1 MRITLPSGRELRL
14 IFNRDPHPQT
24 KKDQRK
30 HRATRVAIVETH
42 EDHSHILARA
52 EVKAHPPDIFTREM
66 GRVEALV
73 KALLT
78 GYTEGVF
85 TLDEA
90 VEITRAYDSRPRPQ
104 TSLPKAARQRPV
116 CFQPQPMDDL
126 NMEVFRQMEDARRQ
140 AVGA

>member
-1 MRITLPSGRELRL
+1 MRITLPNGRELRL

-30 HRATRVAIVETH
+30 HRATRVAIVEPH

-52 EVKAHPPDIFTREM
+52 EVKAHPPDIFTREE

-73 KALLT
+73 KALKT
-78 GYTEGVF
+78 AYFDGVF
-85 TLDEA
+85 TLSEA
-90 VEITRAYDSRPRPQ
+90 ADIARAYDNRPRPI
-104 TSLPKAARQRPV
+104 TSLPKRRPA
-116 CFQPQPMDDL
+116 CFEPLPMDDL